1 MLIYHIVLPE
11 VWEKFK
17 DKEFYEAP
25 SLATEGFIHCSDSD
39 QVDGVLKRYYKNA
52 DELVI
57 LKIEVDR
64 LSTKPVYEK
73 STNDDLYP
81 HVYAP
86 ISAKAIVEAHAII
99 TNTYRFELKSE
110 HKSLSPFEI
119 ELPKFVV
126 LTGPN
131 GSGKT
136 QFLEAISNDGIS
148 SMTKNGQNLRWIRL
162 IPSFSLAPSET
173 SREPF
178 PTQAETNPAEAVY
191 QRYVGAQAP
200 LRGIQPLRRP
210 SLESRLGSRHAKQVR
225 AVATHAGKG
234 INELE
239 LEDFKKHLSFHDSYV
254 SDDFLTQKFSVVFN
268 RYWDNARKNQFNR
281 LRKKANE
288 ADTPFLTNEEF
299 LQKYGNPRKEVNDLI
314 RAANLD
320 FEFNE
325 PREENDEVPFE
336 LKLVSKLSRA
346 EIGLKDLSSGEK
358 TIMSLVF
365 ALYNSKLEFSFPD
378 VLLLDEPDASLH
390 PAMTKQFLDVLIND
404 FVKANGI
411 QVIMTTHSP
420 STVALAPEE
429 AVFVMN
435 KEAPRL
441 EKTTRDKALRVL
453 TAGVPSLSINYE
465 NRRQVFV
472 ESEEDV
478 KFYDKLYEKLRTK
491 LIPEISLSFIPSGE
505 SKTDKHGQK
514 VSNCEQVE
522 NITKILHQYGNKSVF
537 GIIDWDCHNIETD
550 AVKVLGSD
558 KRYSIEN
565 YIFDPIYI
573 GALLLQECMVTREEL
588 GLKGSESYIDFK
600 RLQVEQLQTI
610 SDFVIDKVRPL
621 LKDLD
626 ETPINVDYLLGIEL
640 QIPRW
645 YLTTRGHDLYEPL
658 ITAFPNLSKFK
669 DEGNLKDELLNKF
682 IDNLPEFIPAEI
694 LETFRSIQ
702 NA

>member
-1 MLIYHIVLPE
+1 MLIYHIVLPK
-11 VWEKFK
+11 VWEEFK
-17 DKEFYEAP
+17 DKEFYEAE
-25 SLATEGFIHCSDSD
+25 SLGTEGFIHCSDAD
-39 QVDGVLKRYYKNA
+39 QVNAVLQRYYKDA
-52 DELVI
+52 TDLVI
-57 LKIEVDR
+57 LSIDLDR
-64 LSTKPVYEK
+64 LSNKPVYEK
-73 STNDDLYP
+73 STSDDLYP

-86 ISAKAIVEAHAII
+86 INMEAIVAVQTIKP
-99 TNTYRFELKSE
+99 NSYGLELTST

-119 ELPKFVV
+119 ELPRFVV

-136 QFLEAISNDGIS
+136 HLLEAISNDGIS
-148 SMTKNGQNLRWIRL
+148 NLNKNGQKMRSIRL
-162 IPSFSLAPSET
+162 IPSFSLEPSET

-178 PTQAETNPAEAVY
+178 PTQAETNPAEALY

-200 LRGIQPLRRP
+200 LRGIQPLRRS
-210 SLESRLGSRHAKQVR
+210 SLESRIGSRHAKQVR

-254 SDDFLTQKFSVVFN
+254 SDDFLTQKFSVVFK
-268 RYWDNARKNQFNR
+268 RYWDKARKNHFSR
-281 LRKKANE
+281 LRNEANE
-288 ADTPFLTNEEF
+288 ADLPYLTNEEF
-299 LQKYGNPRKEVNDLI
+299 VKKYGNPRAEVNEI
-314 RAANLD
+314 IQAADLD

-325 PREENDEVPFE
+325 PREENDEIPFQ
-336 LKLVSKLSRA
+336 LKLVSKISGS
-346 EIGLKDLSSGEK
+346 EIDLKDLSSGEK

-365 ALYNSKLEFSFPD
+365 ALYNSKLELNFPD

-390 PAMTKQFLDVLIND
+390 PAMTKQFLDVLQNE
-404 FVKANGI
+404 FVEAKGI

-441 EKTTRDKALRVL
+441 EKTTMDKALRIL

-478 KFYDKLYEKLRTK
+478 KFYDKLYEKLRTN

-514 VSNCEQVE
+514 VSNSMQVE
-522 NITKILHQYGNKSVF
+522 NITKILYQYGNKSVF
-537 GIIDWDCHNIETD
+537 GIIDWDCRNIETD
-550 AVKVLGSD
+550 VVRVLGKN

-588 GLKGSESYIDFK
+588 GLKSGESYIDFK
-600 RLQVEQLQTI
+600 RLQVAQLQTI

-626 ETPINVDYLLGIEL
+626 ETQINVGYLLGIQL

-669 DEGNLKDELLNKF
+669 EEGKLKDELLNKF

-694 LETFRSIQ
+694 LETFQSIQ

>member
-1 MLIYHIVLPE
+1 MLIYHIVLPK
-11 VWEKFK
+11 VWEEFK
-17 DKEFYEAP
+17 DKEVYEAE
-25 SLATEGFIHCSDSD
+25 SLGIEGFVHCSDAD
-39 QVDGVLKRYYKNA
+39 QVDGVLQRYYKDA
-52 DELVI
+52 TDLVI
-57 LKIEVDR
+57 LSIDVDR

-73 STNDDLYP
+73 SASDDLYP
-81 HVYAP
+81 HIYAR
-86 ISAKAIVEAHAII
+86 INAEAITDAVAIKPRSR
-99 TNTYRFELKSE
+99 RFELTSTY
-110 HKSLSPFEI
+110 KSLSPFEI
-119 ELPKFVV
+119 ELPRFLVV
-126 LTGPN
+126 TGPN

-136 QFLEAISNDGIS
+136 HLLEAISNDGIS
-148 SMTKNGQNLRWIRL
+148 NVTKNGQKLRSIRL
-162 IPSFSLAPSET
+162 IPSFSLEPSET

-178 PTQAETNPAEAVY
+178 PTQAETNPAEAMY

-254 SDDFLTQKFSVVFN
+254 SDDFLTQKFSVVFK
-268 RYWDNARKNQFNR
+268 RYWENARKNQFNR
-281 LRKKANE
+281 LRKEANE
-288 ADTPFLTNEEF
+288 ADIPFLTNEEF
-299 LQKYGNPRKEVNDLI
+299 LLKYRDPRKEVNDLI

-336 LKLVSKLSRA
+336 LKLVSKSSKA

-365 ALYNSKLEFSFPD
+365 ALYNSKLELSFPD

-390 PAMTKQFLDVLIND
+390 PAMTKQFLDVLVND
-404 FVKANGI
+404 FVKAKGI

-435 KEAPRL
+435 KETPRL

-472 ESEEDV
+472 ESENDV
-478 KFYDKLYEKLRTK
+478 KFYDKFYEKLKTK
-491 LIPEISLSFIPSGE
+491 LTPEISLSFISSGE
-505 SKTDKHGQK
+505 SKTGKNGQK
-514 VSNCEQVE
+514 ESNCDQVG
-522 NITKILHQYGNKSVF
+522 NITNILRQNGNKSVF
-537 GIIDWDCHNIETD
+537 GIIDWDCKNNESD
-550 AVKVLGSD
+550 FVRVLGKD

-565 YIFDPIYI
+565 YLFDPIFVA
-573 GALLLQECMVTREEL
+573 ALLLQECIVSREEL
-588 GLKGSESYIDFK
+588 GLNDNETYVDF
-600 RLQVEQLQTI
+600 RQLPVEQLQII
-610 SDFVIDKVRPL
+610 SNFVTEKVRPL
-621 LKDLD
+621 IENAD
-626 ETPINVDYLLGIEL
+626 EALINVGYVSGIEL
-640 QIPRW
+640 QIPQW
-645 YLTTRGHDLYEPL
+645 YLTIRGHDLFDPL
-658 ITAFPNLSKFK
+658 VKTFPGLNEFK
-669 DEGNLKDELLNKF
+669 GEGGLKNELLTKF
-682 IDNLPEFIPAEI
+682 IDNLPEFIPIEI
-694 LETFRSIQ
+694 LELLRSIQ
-702 NA
+702 DA

>member
-1 MLIYHIVLPE
+1 MLIYHIVLPK
-11 VWEKFK
+11 VWEEFK
-17 DKEFYEAP
+17 DKEFYEAD
-25 SLATEGFIHCSDSD
+25 SLASEGFIHCSDQD
-39 QVDGVLKRYYKNA
+39 QVEGVLKRYYKNA

-64 LSTKPVYEK
+64 LSNKPVYEK
-73 STNDDLYP
+73 STDDDLYP

-86 ISAKAIVEAHAII
+86 INMEAIVEAHAVIP
-99 TNTYRFELKSE
+99 NTYRFELKSTQ
-110 HKSLSPFEI
+110 KSLEPFEI

-136 QFLEAISNDGIS
+136 QFLEAVSNDGIS
-148 SMTKNGQNLRWIRL
+148 SMTKNGQNLRSIRF
-162 IPSFSLAPSET
+162 IPSFSLEPNET
-173 SREPF
+173 SPQPF
-178 PTQAETNPAEAVY
+178 PTQAETSPADAFF
-191 QRYVGAQAP
+191 QRYLGAKAP
-200 LRGIQPLRRP
+200 LRGIQPVRRP
-210 SLESRLGSRHAKQVR
+210 SIESLLGARYAKQVR
-225 AVATHAGKG
+225 SIATYAGKG
-234 INELE
+234 INDLE
-239 LEDFKKHLSFHDSYV
+239 LEDFKKHLAFHDSYV
-254 SDDFLTQKFSVVFN
+254 SDDFLTQKFSLVFK

-281 LRKKANE
+281 LRKEANE
-288 ADTPFLTNEEF
+288 ADIPFLTNEEF

-320 FEFNE
+320 FEFSE

-336 LKLVSKLSRA
+336 LKLISKLSRA

-390 PAMTKQFLDVLIND
+390 PAMTKHFLDVLIND
-404 FVKANGI
+404 FVEAKGI

-441 EKTTRDKALRVL
+441 EKTTRDKALRIL

-491 LIPEISLSFIPSGE
+491 LVPEISLSFIPSGE

-514 VSNCEQVE
+514 ISNSAQVE

-537 GIIDWDCHNIETD
+537 GIIDWDCHHREKD
-550 AVKVLGSD
+550 AVKVLGKD

-565 YIFDPIYI
+565 YIFDPIYV

-588 GLKGSESYIDFK
+588 GLSGSESYIDFK
-600 RLQVEQLQTI
+600 HLKVEQLQTI
-610 SDFVIDKVRPL
+610 CDFVINKVRPL

-626 ETPINVDYLLGIEL
+626 ETPISVVYLLGIKL

-658 ITAFPNLSKFK
+658 TTAFPNLIKFK
-669 DEGNLKDELLNKF
+669 EEGKLKDELLNKF
-682 IDNLPEFIPAEI
+682 IDNLPEFIPTEI
-694 LETFRSIQ
+694 LETFQSIQ